1 MGLLGTQHLGPVG
14 LLGTQHLGPAGVLG
28 NPAPPPQAKKI
39 LYETLI
45 FVTHTHTQ
53 EDLLLACDEVKSM
66 GESMHQAALEFSYDT
81 LDEDRRETMVTASR
95 SLLMAVTR
103 LMVAVDAVDI
113 QNMFRTSSR
122 VCVCLPL

>member
-1 MGLLGTQHLGPVG
+1 
-14 LLGTQHLGPAGVLG
+14 
-28 NPAPPPQAKKI
+28 
-39 LYETLI
+39 
-45 FVTHTHTQ
+45 
-53 EDLLLACDEVKSM
+53 M
-66 GESMHQAALEFSYDT
+66 GESMHQTALEFSYDT
-81 LDEDRRETMVTASR
+81 LDEDRREMMVTASR

>member
-1 MGLLGTQHLGPVG
+1 MDLLGTQHLG
-14 LLGTQHLGPAGVLG
+14 LAGVLG
-28 NPAPPPQAKKI
+28 NPAPWASGCTFLPPPKQKI

-45 FVTHTHTQ
+45 FVTHAHTQ

-66 GESMHQAALEFSYDT
+66 GESMHQTALEFSYDT
-81 LDEDRRETMVTASR
+81 LDEDRREMMVTASR